1 MLLLDGEGIIF
12 KDEFLQL
19 GEQGGRN
26 AAKQLWKS
34 LQGYVTTILST
45 LTEPK
50 IMTKIYLNV
59 KGLMETYLRGGI
71 ALETSTISEFIRGF
85 NESASF
91 FEIVDVGTGKNKAH
105 DKIKGMWCNLT

>member
-1 MLLLDGEGIIF
+1 LLLDGEGIIF

-34 LQGYVTTILST
+34 LEDYVATNLST
-45 LTEPK
+45 ITKPK

-59 KGLMETYLRGGI
+59 KGLVETYNRGGI
-71 ALETSTISEFIRGF
+71 NLEISTISDFIRGF
-85 NESASF
+85 NETTSF

-105 DKIKGMWCNLT
+105 DKIKGMWYSL

>member
-1 MLLLDGEGIIF
+1 LLLDGEGIIF

-34 LQGYVTTILST
+34 LEDYVATNLST
-45 LTEPK
+45 ITKPK

-59 KGLMETYLRGGI
+59 KGLIETYNRGGI
-71 ALETSTISEFIRGF
+71 TLEISTISDFIRGF
-85 NESASF
+85 NESTSF

-105 DKIKGMWCNLT
+105 DKIKGMWYKL